1 MTRRQAPLEFSSLG
15 FFGDFQS
22 SDGRSWRGPCPQ
34 CGGHRRFLV
43 FTDREYPYWN
53 YLCSCCNNRGM
64 VNQLL
69 GDQAKLPTEEDRQRW
84 KEQREAR
91 DREEAEN
98 AAKAV
103 ERFVRE
109 RIWEVAHAQ
118 IEESD
123 LAWWKGRGIEKDWV
137 DYWLLGAVDR
147 IFYQDEQP
155 VKVPTYTI
163 PKFQIGELAVP
174 KNCDFRLLRELPN
187 LGKYMGIKNLPPAV
201 FVARPDLQQAGTGEV
216 FVVEGSIKAMVL
228 YTRLAQANESTTRQ
242 VIGVPAARSWV
253 NVIDL
258 LQGRSDRVY
267 VMLDPDAAE
276 AGKELA
282 KEIGRA
288 ARVLTLPVKIDD
300 AFTHYGLDVPTFETY
315 LRQART
321 T

>member
-1 MTRRQAPLEFSSLG
+1 MRKRQTPLEFSSLG

-22 SDGRSWRGPCPQ
+22 TDGRSWRGPCPQ

-53 YLCSCCNNRGM
+53 YTCSCCSYRGL
-64 VNQLL
+64 VSQLL
-69 GDQAKLPTEEDRQRW
+69 GDKAKLPTDEDRQRW

-91 DREEAEN
+91 ERED
-98 AAKAV
+98 AV
-103 ERFVRE
+103 AQQQAMERFVRE
-109 RIWEVAHAQ
+109 RIWEVAHGQ
-118 IEESD
+118 IEDKD
-123 LAWWKGRGIEKDWV
+123 LQWWRGRGIDEEWV
-137 DYWLLGAVDR
+137 SYWMLGAVDR

-155 VKVPTYTI
+155 VRVPTYTI
-163 PKFQIGELAVP
+163 PKFQIGGGDVP

-201 FVARPDLQQAGTGEV
+201 FVARPDLENPGEV

-228 YTRLAQANESTTRQ
+228 YSRLAGANESTTRQ
-242 VIGVPAARSWV
+242 VLGVPAARSWV
-253 NVIDL
+253 NVVDL
-258 LQGRSDRVY
+258 LHDKPDRVY
-267 VMLDPDAAE
+267 VMLDPDAAV
-276 AGKELA
+276 AGVELA
-282 KEIGRA
+282 REIGRT

-300 AFTHYGLDVPTFETY
+300 AFTQYGLSVPTFETY